1 MIDKE
6 KNRRLAYLLQQ
17 TDEYIDSLIKMVEQ
31 HKQELNK
38 KKKRR
43 KSSKKTASTEVGVG
57 LHVLSK
63 CLHVHVPLCKIWP
76 LKSIL
81 GVLRTYLLACSVL

>member
-17 TDEYIDSLIKMVEQ
+17 TDEYIESLIKMVQQ

-43 KSSKKTASTEVGVG
+43 KSSRKAATTEV
-57 LHVLSK
+57 
-63 CLHVHVPLCKIWP
+63 
-76 LKSIL
+76 
-81 GVLRTYLLACSVL
+81 SVRARL